1 MSRIWELL
9 PFQDMLHL
17 LAILIGYCLLTIYFQ
32 TLKLE
37 TDRFVQLL
45 LELLFV
51 VFLVQFI
58 VAAITQFLEVLQVF
72 TVIYATI
79 YPLLLTFL
87 TALQSLFMLASI
99 SPIFIA
105 VNVIYSFLLEKL
117 LIPLIVG
124 SFFLTVS
131 TQLYPAISFTRL
143 VQFIRKA
150 VLICIALYM
159 MVYTSILAISTL
171 AIRFSTSFGMTLRK
185 LFEQNVPL
193 VGTVL
198 TEIFALIRQFKFVT
212 TSALSLSALVAVA
225 LVLFVPV
232 ITMLLYSVT
241 LFAAAAIVEP
251 LLGGAQAHFLEE
263 LAKTLLLMTAIAFI
277 FMSQL
282 FVTVIILY
290 VGVNFSWSS

>member
-17 LAILIGYCLLTIYFQ
+17 LAVLIGYCLLTIYFQ

-37 TDRFVQLL
+37 TDRYVQLL